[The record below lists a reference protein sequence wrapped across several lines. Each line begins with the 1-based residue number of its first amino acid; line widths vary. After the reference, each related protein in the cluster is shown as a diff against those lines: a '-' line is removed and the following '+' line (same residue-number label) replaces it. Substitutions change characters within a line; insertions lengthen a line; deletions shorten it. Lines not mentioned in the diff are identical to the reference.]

1 VTGHRRPHL
10 AQWRELIGR
19 VQPVLVS
26 EHLAW
31 SAWQG
36 ACLPDLLPL
45 VRTRHSLQRISA
57 NIGRAQDVLGR
68 SLAIENP
75 SHYLHLEGH
84 EFSEMDFLDELAR
97 RTGCGLLVDVNN
109 VFVSAVNLGLDAGAL
124 IDAFPAALVREVH
137 LAGHS
142 ADPIHGECLLI
153 DSHDAPVSEAV
164 LALYRRLVRR
174 IGARPTLIERDA
186 RLPPFADLM
195 AECDRAAACGRVG
208 GTDPQPSIAGQCPS
222 GCPRERLPARFRPR
236 PLRSGRRLS
245 AGQPAWFPGLSQ
257 YRDRRLGGRPAG
269 QLSDR
274 LPVVGPAVCG
284 AATSSGIRRA
294 AGPFR
299 GRTFADFLAASSPLP
314 PPGWPISPAPIACT
328 WRRFSRPTKR
338 RCRPLEWPACSRTS
352 LPVHG

>member
-1 VTGHRRPHL
+1 MKPDHAGTPAQGPALAFGVGLKPEHAGHARACARPGVWFEVHAENYFVQGGPRLAGLLAVRDRHPVSLHGVGMSLASDRPPTPAHL

-31 SAWQG
+31 SAWRG

-142 ADPIHGECLLI
+142 ADPVHGERLLI

-208 GTDPQPSIAGQCPS
+208 GTDPQPSIAGQCPN
-222 GCPRERLPARFRPR
+222 
-236 PLRSGRRLS
+236 
-245 AGQPAWFPGLSQ
+245 AGAW
-257 YRDRRLGGRPAG
+257 A
-269 QLSDR
+269 
-274 LPVVGPAVCG
+274 
-284 AATSSGIRRA
+284 
-294 AGPFR
+294 
-299 GRTFADFLAASSPLP
+299 
-314 PPGWPISPAPIACT
+314 
-328 WRRFSRPTKR
+328 
-338 RCRPLEWPACSRTS
+338 
-352 LPVHG
+352 

>member
-1 VTGHRRPHL
+1 MDPDRSRSPTQGPELAFGVGLKPEHVGQAQACARGGVWFEVHAENYFVRGGPRLAGLLAVRDRHPVSLHGVGMSLASERPPSSAHL

-19 VQPVLVS
+19 VEPVLVS

-45 VRTRHSLQRISA
+45 VRTRQALQRICA

-75 SHYLHLEGH
+75 THYLRIDGH
-84 EFSEMDFLDELAR
+84 EFSEMDFLNELAQ

-109 VFVSAVNLGLDAGAL
+109 VFVSAVNLGLDADAL
-124 IDAFPAALVREVH
+124 IDAFPAAPIREVH

-142 ADPIHGECLLI
+142 ADPVHGECLLI

-164 LALYRRLVRR
+164 LALYQRLVRR

-195 AECDRAAACGRVG
+195 AECDRAAASDRIGDNDRQ
-208 GTDPQPSIAGQCPS
+208 TRFAGQ
-222 GCPRERLPARFRPR
+222 RLH
-236 PLRSGRRLS
+236 
-245 AGQPAWFPGLSQ
+245 AG
-257 YRDRRLGGRPAG
+257 
-269 QLSDR
+269 
-274 LPVVGPAVCG
+274 
-284 AATSSGIRRA
+284 
-294 AGPFR
+294 
-299 GRTFADFLAASSPLP
+299 
-314 PPGWPISPAPIACT
+314 GWA
-328 WRRFSRPTKR
+328 
-338 RCRPLEWPACSRTS
+338 
-352 LPVHG
+352 